1 MNILSQKISLRRI
14 LGMIAGVVIIGIGI
28 AVFKF
33 SHLGNDSISAL
44 NLRLAEL
51 VGLPFS
57 IENVLMN
64 LFLFI
69 PQLIWGRRY
78 IGLGT
83 IINSFCIGF
92 IVTFTNDALV
102 RVFGKADTLP
112 VQLVWVERLGQTLI
126 AVGIALLLLPG
137 SAVLPVGLV
146 VIGLGCA
153 PIYPCI
159 IHETPANFGKN
170 LSMAMTGIQMA
181 AAYVGVTLLSPF
193 FGVLAQN
200 ITMQLYPWALLAM
213 LLLMVVLSEQL
224 HKKTAASRAG
234 KV

>member
-1 MNILSQKISLRRI
+1 MSILEQKISARRI

-64 LFLFI
+64 LFLFV

-102 RVFGKADTLP
+102 RVFGTADTLP
-112 VQLVWVERLGQTLI
+112 VQLVWV
-126 AVGIALLLLPG
+126 AVGVLVVAFGCSLYQTADLGVAPYDALSLMM
-137 SAVLPVGLV
+137 ADRLPVPYFGCRVFTDALCAVITFVSGGL
-146 VIGLGCA
+146 IGLGTLICA
-153 PIYPCI
+153 FGLGPFVQFFSKNFSEKVLRY
-159 IHETPANFGKN
+159 TPGK
-170 LSMAMTGIQMA
+170 Q
-181 AAYVGVTLLSPF
+181 P
-193 FGVLAQN
+193 
-200 ITMQLYPWALLAM
+200 
-213 LLLMVVLSEQL
+213 
-224 HKKTAASRAG
+224 
-234 KV
+234 

>member
-102 RVFGKADTLP
+102 RVFGTADALP
-112 VQLVWVERLGQTLI
+112 VQLVWV
-126 AVGIALLLLPG
+126 AVGVLVVAFGCSLYQTADLGVAPYDALSLMM
-137 SAVLPVGLV
+137 ADRLPVPYFGCRVFTDALCAVITFVSGGL
-146 VIGLGCA
+146 IGLGTLICA
-153 PIYPCI
+153 FGLGPFVQFFSTNFSEKVLRYS
-159 IHETPANFGKN
+159 PA
-170 LSMAMTGIQMA
+170 
-181 AAYVGVTLLSPF
+181 
-193 FGVLAQN
+193 
-200 ITMQLYPWALLAM
+200 
-213 LLLMVVLSEQL
+213 
-224 HKKTAASRAG
+224 KK
-234 KV
+234 

>member
-92 IVTFTNDALV
+92 IVTFTNDALA
-102 RVFGKADTLP
+102 RVFGTAAD
-112 VQLVWVERLGQTLI
+112 
-126 AVGIALLLLPG
+126 
-137 SAVLPVGLV
+137 
-146 VIGLGCA
+146 
-153 PIYPCI
+153 
-159 IHETPANFGKN
+159 
-170 LSMAMTGIQMA
+170 LSMM
-181 AAYVGVTLLSPF
+181 
-193 FGVLAQN
+193 
-200 ITMQLYPWALLAM
+200 
-213 LLLMVVLSEQL
+213 
-224 HKKTAASRAG
+224 
-234 KV
+234 